1 MFFILGADLHVG
13 CADTWT
19 VLGNLSTTSAGSKL
33 ECTRTQREEANSH
46 MRTVIGTI
54 YFLGH
59 CYWPMSGFFAWRASS
74 VLKSVFGKR
83 MKIFVLQENGQRTL
97 RAFLAYLKK
106 RKSEQHAAL
115 YECRGNYFS
124 SIPSSPC
131 YDTIPSQLVLFLF
144 IAKVVDQ
151 SGDAIFQPAVPVGP
165 RLRTQ
170 GFIPEIIS
178 CTVTETGGWI
188 LKGKQKRKVTS
199 AGRPRSGVD
208 RQNQLSWPSGFP
220 SGPDTLPDVWPGH
233 HQTCLHKDAL
243 FIDY

>member
-1 MFFILGADLHVG
+1 MSDALILGPFSVTSPRCLQDQSWNAQRRREKRQILTCTLRLGLFIFLATVTDL
-13 CADTWT
+13 CLAF
-19 VLGNLSTTSAGSKL
+19 SL
-33 ECTRTQREEANSH
+33 EEHPR
-46 MRTVIGTI
+46 
-54 YFLGH
+54 F
-59 CYWPMSGFFAWRASS
+59 W
-74 VLKSVFGKR
+74 
-83 MKIFVLQENGQRTL
+83 
-97 RAFLAYLKK
+97 RAFLGSGWKFLSC
-106 RKSEQHAAL
+106 RKMIKELSEHFLPISCAPL

-124 SIPSSPC
+124 SIPSFPC

-170 GFIPEIIS
+170 GFKPEIIL

-199 AGRPRSGVD
+199 AGRPRSGGD

-220 SGPDTLPDVWPGH
+220 SGPDTLPDVWPGR
-233 HQTCLHKDAL
+233 HQTCLHKDTL

>member
-1 MFFILGADLHVG
+1 MPDALILGPFSVTSPRCLQDQSWNAQRRRVKRQILTCTCDWDYLFSWPLLRTYVWLFCLKSILGSEERFWEADENFWPAG
-13 CADTWT
+13 KWSK
-19 VLGNLSTTSAGSKL
+19 NSQSLSCLFFSKL
-33 ECTRTQREEANSH
+33 
-46 MRTVIGTI
+46 
-54 YFLGH
+54 
-59 CYWPMSGFFAWRASS
+59 
-74 VLKSVFGKR
+74 
-83 MKIFVLQENGQRTL
+83 
-97 RAFLAYLKK
+97 
-106 RKSEQHAAL
+106 KSEQYAPL

-124 SIPSSPC
+124 SVPSSPC

-178 CTVTETGGWI
+178 CTVTETGGWM

-208 RQNQLSWPSGFP
+208 RQNQPSWPSGFP
-220 SGPDTLPDVWPGH
+220 SGPDTLPDVWPGR
-233 HQTCLHKDAL
+233 HQTCLHKYAL